1 MKQFIHRIYV
11 VCLLAMLF
19 IQVAAQRFVN
29 VSFEG
34 AQTVCAIT
42 QDAQGMMWVGTDNG
56 LYSYDGYHG
65 YLHYQD
71 HAYSNTRVNAL
82 AFDNNLL
89 YLATGNGVL
98 KFFDSS

>member
-71 HAYSNTRVNAL
+71 HAIAIRASMLSLSIIICCIWLL
-82 AFDNNLL
+82 AM
-89 YLATGNGVL
+89 V
-98 KFFDSS
+98 S

>member
-1 MKQFIHRIYV
+1 MKHFIHRIYV

-56 LYSYDGYHG
+56 L
-65 YLHYQD
+65 
-71 HAYSNTRVNAL
+71 R
-82 AFDNNLL
+82 
-89 YLATGNGVL
+89 
-98 KFFDSS
+98 

>member
-56 LYSYDGYHG
+56 LYSYDGYHV
-65 YLHYQD
+65 YLHYQVMPI
-71 HAYSNTRVNAL
+71 AIRASMLSLSIIICCIWLL
-82 AFDNNLL
+82 AM
-89 YLATGNGVL
+89 V
-98 KFFDSS
+98 S

>member
-42 QDAQGMMWVGTDNG
+42 AEKQHNANSDNTIF
-56 LYSYDGYHG
+56 LIILNS
-65 YLHYQD
+65 
-71 HAYSNTRVNAL
+71 AAL
-82 AFDNNLL
+82 
-89 YLATGNGVL
+89 
-98 KFFDSS
+98 